1 LGAIFEM
8 AGTWA
13 VGDKEHKGIWVRAG
27 EVGKDRI
34 FIEPTYSTAIMT
46 AEEARNLAKQL
57 NRLAR
62 RVEHRNA

>member
-1 LGAIFEM
+1 M
-8 AGTWA
+8 
-13 VGDKEHKGIWVRAG
+13 GDKEHKGIWVRAG

-62 RVEHRNA
+62 RVEQRNA